1 MEHPPWRLC
10 MQAQDRLPLDEQVD
24 EVKATSEDRLAAV
37 VVPALERLAAVL
49 TQQAGAI
56 QDRFTSN
63 RRQA

>member
-1 MEHPPWRLC
+1 

-56 QDRFTSN
+56 QDRFTRS